1 MSKKSVILRNDKRKK
16 AVASAAQK
24 RTRLKAI
31 IVDMSLGYEEREAAG
46 LQLQKMPRD
55 TSSVRVVNRCR
66 VTGRP
71 KGVYRKF
78 GLARTQ
84 LREAAMRGDIPGMVK
99 ASW

>member
-1 MSKKSVILRNDKRKK
+1 MSKKSVILRNDKRRK
-16 AVASAAQK
+16 ASANAAQK

-46 LQLQKMPRD
+46 LKLQKMPRD

-71 KGVYRKF
+71 NGVYKKF

>member
-1 MSKKSVILRNDKRKK
+1 MSKKSVILRNEKRKK
-16 AVASAAQK
+16 ASAKAAQK
-24 RTRLKAI
+24 RARLKAMMI
-31 IVDMSLGYEEREAAG
+31 DETLSFEEREAAG
-46 LQLQKMPRD
+46 IALQKMPRD

-71 KGVYRKF
+71 KGVYRRF
-78 GLARTQ
+78 GLGRTQ